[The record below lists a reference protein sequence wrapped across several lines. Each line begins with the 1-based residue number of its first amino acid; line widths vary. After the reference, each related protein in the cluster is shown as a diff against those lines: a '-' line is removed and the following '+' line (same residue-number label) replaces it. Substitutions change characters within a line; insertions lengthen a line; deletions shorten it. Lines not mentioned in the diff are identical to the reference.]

1 MRTCQTGSALIEGLT
16 AVTIFSLG
24 IMGVIGLQASVL
36 ENNAQSQ
43 IRAEASYL
51 AQEIMGVAMADA
63 ANVAC
68 YTVNPASGACTNPV
82 AQAAVADWQARV
94 LDTLPGA
101 DAQLPAV
108 ILDADGTFTVTLQWK
123 RQTDD
128 TWNNYVSTTNIQ

>member
-1 MRTCQTGSALIEGLT
+1 MRTRQTGSAMIEGLT

-51 AQEIMGVAMADA
+51 AQEIIGVAMADA

-68 YTVNPASGACTNPV
+68 YTVNPAAGACTNPV
-82 AQAAVADWQARV
+82 AQAAVADWQGRV

-101 DAQLPAV
+101 DTQLPTV
-108 ILDADGTFTVTLQWK
+108 GLDADGTFTVTLQWK

>member
-1 MRTCQTGSALIEGLT
+1 MRTQQTGSAMIEGLT

-24 IMGVIGLQASVL
+24 ILGVIGLQASVL

-51 AQEIMGVAMADA
+51 AQEIIGVAMADA
-63 ANVAC
+63 ANAAC
-68 YTVNPASGACTNPV
+68 YTLNPASGVCTNPA
-82 AQAAVADWQARV
+82 AQAAAEDWQDRV
-94 LDTLPGA
+94 LETLPA
-101 DAQLPAV
+101 SDLELPSV
-108 ILDADGTFTVTLQWK
+108 SLDADGTFTVTLQWK